1 MRENDI
7 DMFILTLRSIFA
19 KIPKNLG
26 TGKYESYYHTVIYL
40 ILKFMGIHIKV
51 EERTNHG
58 IIDAVVETYA
68 SIYVME
74 FKMSDAKSAIAQ
86 IKEKRYYEPYMAD
99 KRKVFC
105 MGIAFNEKD
114 RNVKDFEV
122 VSLEEILE
130 EEK

>member
-1 MRENDI
+1 
-7 DMFILTLRSIFA
+7 FILTLRSIFA

-58 IIDAVVETYA
+58 IIDAVVETDT

-86 IKEKRYYEPYMAD
+86 IKEKKYYEPYMAD
-99 KRKVFC
+99 KRKVIC

-130 EEK
+130 DY